1 MKKFLVSILVLITI
15 QVSAQPYFTI
25 NSPTPNQVVAGNTL
39 YISGAVFGGG
49 LVTSVVAYT
58 YNRADTLTLSAP
70 DPDYPFGYYQTFYK
84 SIPVAGLP
92 LGVPLQLKLTATTT
106 GGSQASDSVYYSI
119 TPPYPQAFI
128 LQPTAG
134 TSAYPSLHVKT
145 NHTGTDTCTSYLSV
159 KINGNV
165 TFTDTSVYNDID
177 TTFSL
182 SNYPSG
188 SVRVVLAVKDKWNH
202 YGRDSIDIFS
212 DSFLYMMPF
221 YTGRG
226 VIKDYN
232 YHQVAEVIDAANDSL
247 YLTMDSNLQVHK
259 LVPNPY
265 RNSYTNVYCTP
276 YGVICDGVTSA
287 REFTNDSLYALG
299 GFSSTAGKYLTYSE
313 RFTGGTLQPEPFPG
327 TRVMLKNMETQN
339 LSRIDVQYGDGEFS
353 DPMVAEDGTVVY
365 GAPTLKKILKFNGD
379 TAPARVT
386 IAETADEN
394 SFLVGQ
400 ITDGKNVL
408 FLLKSTDP
416 AWPGA
421 HLYKLLWHNGTSVDT
436 LSDLGFYSPSL
447 TASYTV
453 SNGFIAYQKAVFGM
467 QVFLRDTSGVTT
479 QLTTGTDS
487 KSINGLNAYGDI
499 IYTTSNGIFY
509 LKHGA
514 ASPRRIYFNGTLL
527 SRDREWYVING
538 KYLYKLNVGAFRT
551 VANGNWTNAAS
562 WENGLVPTP
571 GADVIV
577 TTNIVVNTNVVCNS
591 IRVVP
596 PGSITVAP
604 GVTLTVLH

>member
-1 MKKFLVSILVLITI
+1 MKRFLLLQVVLVTL

-25 NSPTPNQVVAGNTL
+25 SNPTPNQVVGTSSL
-39 YISGAVFGGG
+39 SISGAVWGGG
-49 LVTSVVAYT
+49 LQANVIAYA
-58 YNRADTLTLSAP
+58 NGRADTLTLVAP
-70 DPDYPFGYYQTFYK
+70 EPDYPFGYYQGFYG
-84 SIPVAGLP
+84 SIPVAGFP
-92 LGVPLQLKLTATTT
+92 LGVPIKLTLTSIGVNGT
-106 GGSQASDSVYYSI
+106 QASDSVYFSV
-119 TPPYPQAFI
+119 TPPAPQAFI
-128 LQPTAG
+128 LQPIEG
-134 TSAYPSLHVKT
+134 TSAYPSLHFKT
-145 NHTGTDTCTSYLSV
+145 SHTGTDTCTSFLSV
-159 KINGNV
+159 KINGAV
-165 TFTDTSVYNDID
+165 AFTDTSVYADID
-177 TTFSL
+177 TIFNL
-182 SNYPSG
+182 SNYSSG
-188 SVRVVLAVKDKWNH
+188 SVRVVLQVKDKWNQW
-202 YGRDSIDIFS
+202 GKDSIDVFS
-212 DSFLYMMPF
+212 DSFLYMMPL

-226 VIKDYN
+226 LIKDYN
-232 YHQVAEVIDAANDSL
+232 YHQVAEVIDAATDSL

-265 RNSYTNVYCTP
+265 RNSYTSVYCTP

-287 REFTNDSLYALG
+287 REFTNDSMYALG

-327 TRVMLKNMETQN
+327 SRVMLKNMETQN
-339 LSRIDVQYGDGEFS
+339 MSRIDVQYGEGEFS

-365 GAPTLKKILKFNGD
+365 GAPTLKKVLKFKGD
-379 TAPARVT
+379 TSPAWVT

-408 FLLKSTDP
+408 FLLKSNDP

-421 HLYKLLWHNGTSVDT
+421 YLYKLLWHNGTSVDT
-436 LSDLGFYSPSL
+436 LSSLGFYSPSL
-447 TASYTV
+447 AASYKVT
-453 SNGFIAYQKAVFGM
+453 NGFIAYLKAAFGM

-479 QLTTGTDS
+479 QLTTGTDNR
-487 KSINGLNAYGDI
+487 SINGLNGYGDI

-514 ASPRRIYFNGTLL
+514 ASAKRIYFNGTLL
-527 SRDREWYVING
+527 SRDSSWYVLNG
-538 KYLYKLNVGAFRT
+538 RVLYKLNVDAFRT

-562 WENGLVPTP
+562 WENGNVPPT

-577 TTNIVVNTNVVCNS
+577 TTNITVNTNVVCNS

-596 PGSITVAP
+596 PGSITVSP
-604 GVTLTVLH
+604 GVTITVLH